1 MPELAYVNGAIG
13 PIEEAVVPIEDRGY
27 NFGDAVYEYIASY
40 GGRLFCLEDHL
51 RRLSRSM
58 EGLSFPPVSVEEIG
72 EAIEALYRAS
82 GIERAGIY
90 LQISR
95 GVDRRDHPF
104 PKDSSPQVVM
114 TVRHLKEKPAVLRQ
128 NGAGV
133 ITVTDFRWGRCD
145 IKTVQLLPN
154 VMAKQ
159 QALDAGAFDA
169 LFVSEDGVVREATS
183 SNFFI
188 VSGGMLLTHPLT
200 ERILAGITRQVL
212 LQRAPGLSI
221 AFEERFF
228 TLEEVFAADEAFL
241 TGTTTEVLPVVTVDG
256 TPVGDGT
263 VGPVSRRLFET
274 LRREAEGS

>member
-1 MPELAYVNGAIG
+1 MTELASVNGRIG

-27 NFGDAVYEYIASY
+27 NFGDAVYEYVASY
-40 GGRLFCLEDHL
+40 GGRLFRLEDHL
-51 RRLSRSM
+51 QRLSRSM
-58 EGLSFPPVSVEEIG
+58 AGLSFPPVSIDRVR
-72 EAIEALYRAS
+72 EAITDIYRAS
-82 GIERAGIY
+82 GIARAGIY

-104 PKDSSPQVVM
+104 PRDPVPQVVM
-114 TVRHLKEKPAVLRQ
+114 TVRPLKEKPAHLRKD
-128 NGAGV
+128 GAAV

-159 QALDAGAFDA
+159 QALDSGAFDA
-169 LFVSEDGVVREATS
+169 VFVSDEGIVREATS

-188 VSGGMLLTHPLT
+188 VSGGALVTHPLT

-212 LQRAPGLSI
+212 MEI
-221 AFEERFF
+221 AGARKIPFEERFF

-241 TGTTTEVLPVVTVDG
+241 SGTTTEVLPMVSIDG
-256 TPVGDGT
+256 NPVGNGT
-263 VGPVSRRLFET
+263 VGPLSKKLFAA
-274 LRREAEGS
+274 LREEAQG

>member
-1 MPELAYVNGAIG
+1 MA
-13 PIEEAVVPIEDRGY
+13 
-27 NFGDAVYEYIASY
+27 
-40 GGRLFCLEDHL
+40 
-51 RRLSRSM
+51 RLSRSLD
-58 EGLSFPPVSVEEIG
+58 GLFFPPVSIDAVRD
-72 EAIEALYRAS
+72 AIVGLYAAS

-104 PKDSSPQVVM
+104 PKEPTPQVVM
-114 TVRHLKEKPAVLRQ
+114 TVRHLKEKPAHLRE
-128 NGAGV
+128 NGAAV

-169 LFVSEDGVVREATS
+169 LFVSDDGVVREATS

-188 VSGGMLLTHPLT
+188 VSAGALVTHPLT

-212 LQRAPGLSI
+212 VPLAPTLSI
-221 AFEERFF
+221 PVEERFF

-241 TGTTTEVLPVVTVDG
+241 TGTTTEVLPVVSVDG
-256 TPVGDGT
+256 TPVGSGA
-263 VGPVSRRLFET
+263 VGPVSRRLFAA
-274 LRREAEGS
+274 LRKEAEG